1 MRTWTRPNALLAVI
15 LIQASLA
22 SAFRAGISGPLRS
35 TGVARAVHTVLRGG
49 AAAYHQRHFGDSAEA
64 AMVAS
69 SAGARGARLHEP
81 ATREAYGANLAQY
94 LVDLND
100 SRSVFDFCGGMMFQL
115 CLTDALRTHLSN
127 VAGGGGGGQPVV
139 CDATTNRM
147 AKMTDYE
154 KSAFADNMQLFHGRE
169 IRKVPTAEGGMGF
182 VLQLSLA
189 GGGDPE
195 GWTGR

>member
-1 MRTWTRPNALLAVI
+1 
-15 LIQASLA
+15 
-22 SAFRAGISGPLRS
+22 
-35 TGVARAVHTVLRGG
+35 
-49 AAAYHQRHFGDSAEA
+49 
-64 AMVAS
+64 
-69 SAGARGARLHEP
+69 
-81 ATREAYGANLAQY
+81 
-94 LVDLND
+94 
-100 SRSVFDFCGGMMFQL
+100 MMFQL

>member
-1 MRTWTRPNALLAVI
+1 
-15 LIQASLA
+15 
-22 SAFRAGISGPLRS
+22 
-35 TGVARAVHTVLRGG
+35 
-49 AAAYHQRHFGDSAEA
+49 
-64 AMVAS
+64 MVAS

-94 LVDLND
+94 LVDLHD
-100 SRSVFDFCGGMMFQL
+100 TRSVFDFCGGMMFQL

-127 VAGGGGGGQPVV
+127 VAGSGGGGQPVV

-147 AKMTDYE
+147 AKMAGYE
-154 KSAFADNMQLFHGRE
+154 KSAFADNMKLFHGRE

-195 GWTGR
+195 GWTGWCRLRLAFD